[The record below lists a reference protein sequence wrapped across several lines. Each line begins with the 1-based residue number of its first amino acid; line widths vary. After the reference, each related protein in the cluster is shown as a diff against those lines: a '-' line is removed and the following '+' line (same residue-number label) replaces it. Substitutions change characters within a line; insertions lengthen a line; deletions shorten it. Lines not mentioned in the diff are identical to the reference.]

1 MEDLVAAAISLGWLQ
16 WLALVFNVIYVIL
29 AARENILCWIFGL
42 VGVTLLAFI
51 YFEAKLYSDTLLQ
64 VFYMVM
70 SVYGW
75 ITWSARSSNQ
85 LEITRSKASS
95 HLYYLLAGIIGTMVL
110 GFLFNKFGAA
120 LPYIDAF
127 TSAFAVVATYL
138 VARKIL
144 ENWLYWIII
153 DATCVVVYILR
164 DLDLIALLF
173 ALYTIL
179 ALVGYVVW
187 ARKFRDQNM

>member
-1 MEDLVAAAISLGWLQ
+1 MADLAAAAISFGWLQ
-16 WLALVFNVIYVIL
+16 WLAVVFNVIYVIL
-29 AARENILCWIFGL
+29 AARENVLCWFFGL

-51 YFEAKLYSDTLLQ
+51 YFDAKLYSDTLLQ
-64 VFYMVM
+64 IFYMVM

-75 ITWSARSSNQ
+75 ITWSSSSGKP

-95 HLYYLLAGIIGTMVL
+95 HLYYLLAGSIGTLVL

-144 ENWLYWIII
+144 ENWLYWIVI
-153 DATCVVVYILR
+153 DSTCVVVYLLR

-179 ALVGYVVW
+179 AMVGYVVW
-187 ARKFRDQNM
+187 IRKFRLQNQ